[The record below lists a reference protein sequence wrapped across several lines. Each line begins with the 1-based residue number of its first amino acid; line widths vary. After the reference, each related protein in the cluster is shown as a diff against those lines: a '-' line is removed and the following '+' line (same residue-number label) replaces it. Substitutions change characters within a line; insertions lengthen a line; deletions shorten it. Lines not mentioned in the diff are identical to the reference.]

1 MPIYKYEIRNH
12 RATCGLIGTIIQ
24 HLQTK
29 RRLKEKL
36 WYNLNKIEFE
46 SNADTDTET
55 IFHFENRFS
64 FKLEKHLPICS
75 TNNKIFYSC
84 FSFAF
89 YTQTAGVKSNNS
101 LLYLQT
107 PDEIINQFAD
117 IHELLGGAMENVS
130 A

>member
-1 MPIYKYEIRNH
+1 M
-12 RATCGLIGTIIQ
+12 
-24 HLQTK
+24 
-29 RRLKEKL
+29 
-36 WYNLNKIEFE
+36 NKIEFG
-46 SNADTDTET
+46 SNGDTDTET

-75 TNNKIFYSC
+75 NKIFYSC
-84 FSFAF
+84 FSFVF
-89 YTQTAGVKSNNS
+89 NTQTAGVKSNNS